1 MPLTPG
7 TRLGPY
13 EIVSPLGQGGMGEV
27 YRARDTRLGRDVAIK
42 VLPEHLSAQ
51 PEVRARFERE
61 ARTVSSLNHPNICAL
76 FDVGR
81 EGDVD
86 YLVLELVDGETLEQR
101 LARGRVPT
109 AEALRLGAQVADALD
124 RAHRA
129 GVVHRDLK
137 PSNVMLTRAGAKL
150 MDFGLA
156 RAVGMVGDGAAG
168 SLTQSPTMARA
179 LTAEG
184 TLLGTFQY
192 MAPEQLEGREAD
204 ARSDIWALGCVLY
217 ELFAGRRAFE
227 GRSQASLIAAI
238 LEREPPPVG
247 ELPSGAPPASTSR
260 IVPPQGI
267 ERLIRNCLAKDPEE
281 RIQTAHDVKLQL
293 RGIAEGASIELTG
306 VPPGS
311 SSIAAGGP
319 TTAALAEARTAAARS
334 VRLAWGVAALA
345 LASAAT
351 ALALLWPAAHRTPPV
366 LRFTL
371 PPVDD
376 MSDIMWP
383 RVSPDGRF
391 MLLRMADS
399 TGATIAGV
407 RRMDQVDV
415 HEVPGTR
422 DLQRPYWSPDGR
434 EVAFVANGKLQRVA
448 LAGGSPIVI
457 CDAPFGS
464 DLSWG
469 AKGKILVDGRA
480 TDSLLV
486 VPAGGGALE
495 PATRVDRAGGE
506 VGSSWPSFLP
516 DGERFLFI
524 GTNPSGNGGTI
535 RLGKLGSL
543 DAKVLG
549 RSDGRVEWAPGDWV
563 LFVQGAL
570 LMAQKLDLGAGK
582 LVGPPIQITDQLRIG
597 SSAGHFSVSSNGIL
611 AFARD
616 PGGTIKLQVM
626 SRAGVLSPSVLA
638 TGTITNPAVSPDGRR
653 LLYERVTSPILSRGE
668 MHVLDLDRKTDT
680 RLTFTNDLASSPL
693 WSPDGRRIAYQVEGP
708 GGPTVRIASADGLG
722 GQDSISVPS
731 TMGILGL
738 SDWAPGRILAFGS
751 GRVWQLPTEGTTRNA
766 TPLFDPT
773 LFIVQGRISPDGR
786 WLAATSGTPPTFNAF
801 VYGLGDNPGRWQL
814 SGGTTFRPRWT
825 KGGSEIVFE
834 STDRQLWAVDVDTK
848 YGFRAGAPRRLFT
861 LPMGSPGNNAKSWD
875 CDASGETFYVTVP
888 ADQAARGSIEIVS
901 DFRSLVTRR

>member
-1 MPLTPG
+1 MPLAPG

-27 YRARDTRLGRDVAIK
+27 YRARDTRLGRDVAVK
-42 VLPEHLSAQ
+42 VLPEHLSSQ

-76 FDVGR
+76 YDVGR

-86 YLVLELVDGETLEQR
+86 FLVLELVEGETLEQR

-109 AEALRLGAQVADALD
+109 AEALRLGAQIADALD

-137 PSNVMLTRAGAKL
+137 PSNVMLARGGAKL

-156 RAVGMVGDGAAG
+156 RAVGMVSDGAAAT
-168 SLTQSPTMARA
+168 LTQSPTMARA

-238 LEREPPPVG
+238 LERQPPPIG
-247 ELPSGAPPASTSR
+247 EPPSGAPPPSTSQV
-260 IVPPQGI
+260 VPPSGI
-267 ERLIRNCLAKDPEE
+267 DRLIRNCLAKDPEE

-293 RGIAEGASIELTG
+293 RGIAEGAGMELTG
-306 VPPGS
+306 VPS
-311 SSIAAGGP
+311 SSSSLAGAGP
-319 TTAALAEARTAAARS
+319 TAAALAQARASAGRA

-345 LASAAT
+345 AVAA
-351 ALALLWPAAHRTPPV
+351 AAAIALLWPAAHRTPPV

-371 PPVDD
+371 PPVDHV
-376 MSDIMWP
+376 SEVMWP
-383 RVSPDGRF
+383 RVAPDGRF
-391 MLLRMADS
+391 LLLRMTDS
-399 TGATIAGV
+399 TGTGIAGV
-407 RRMDQVDV
+407 RRMDQVEV

-469 AKGKILVDGRA
+469 ARGKILVDGRA

-495 PATRVDRAGGE
+495 PATRVDRARGE

-524 GTNPSGNGGTI
+524 GTDPSGNGGTI

-543 DAKVLG
+543 DSKVLG
-549 RSDGRVEWAPGDWV
+549 KSDGRVEWAPGDWV

-570 LMAQKLDLGAGK
+570 LMAQKLDAGASK

-597 SSAGHFSVSSNGIL
+597 ASAGHFSVSPNGIL

-616 PGGTIKLQVM
+616 PGGTIKLQAM
-626 SRAGVLSPSVLA
+626 SRAGVLSPVVLA
-638 TGTITNPAVSPDGRR
+638 TGTIMNPAVSPDGRR
-653 LLYERVTSPILSRGE
+653 LLYERVTSPILARGE
-668 MHVLDLDRKTDT
+668 MYVLDLERKTDS
-680 RLTFTNDLASSPL
+680 RLTFTGNLASSPL

-708 GGPTVRIASADGLG
+708 GGATIRLASADGLG
-722 GQDSISVPS
+722 GQDSIPVPS
-731 TMGILGL
+731 AVGILGI

-751 GRVWQLPTEGTTRNA
+751 GRVWQLPTEGATRNA
-766 TPLFDPT
+766 TSLFDPT
-773 LFIVQGRISPDGR
+773 LFIVQGRVSPDGR
-786 WLAATSGTPPTFNAF
+786 WLAATSGAPPAFNAF

-825 KGGSEIVFE
+825 KGGREVVFE

-848 YGFRAGAPRRLFT
+848 DGFRAGAPRRLFT
-861 LPMGSPGNNAKSWD
+861 LPMGSQGNNAVSWD
-875 CDASGETFYVTVP
+875 CDANGETFYVTVP
-888 ADQAARGSIEIVS
+888 ANQAARGSIEIVS